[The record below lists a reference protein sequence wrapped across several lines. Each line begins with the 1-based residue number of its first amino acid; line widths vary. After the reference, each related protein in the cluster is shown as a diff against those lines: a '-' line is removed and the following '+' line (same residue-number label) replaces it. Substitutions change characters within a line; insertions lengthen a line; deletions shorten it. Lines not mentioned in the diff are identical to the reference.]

1 MELSLSTSSA
11 SPAVLRSQASPLLHK
26 QQVLGLTFASALKPG
41 GALRFTP
48 PRRPLH
54 RPITCSVSPSTAEPS
69 SEVKKKK
76 TLVRRDDVRNIAIV
90 AHVDHGKT
98 TLVDS
103 MLRQA
108 KVFRDNQVMQER
120 IMDSNDLERER
131 GITILSKNTS
141 ITYKNTKVNIIDTP
155 GHSDFGGEVER
166 VLNMVDGVL
175 LVVDSVEGPMPQTR
189 FVLKKA
195 LEFGHAVVVVVN
207 KIDRPSA
214 RPEFVVNSTF
224 ELFIEL
230 NATDEQCDFQ
240 AIYASGIKGK
250 AGLAPDDLSEDLG
263 PLFEAIIRCVPGP
276 NIEKDGALQMLAT
289 NIEYD
294 EHKGRIAIGRLHAG
308 ALRKGMDVRVCT
320 SEDSCRFARVSE
332 LFVYEK
338 FYRVPADTVEAGD
351 ICAVCGID
359 DIQIGETI
367 ADKVHGKP
375 LPTIKVEE
383 PTVKMSFSVNTSPF
397 SGREGKYV
405 TSRNLRDRLNREL
418 ERNLAMKVED
428 GETADTFIISGRGT
442 LHITILIENMRREGY
457 EFMVGPPKVINK
469 RVNDKLLEPFE
480 VATVEVPENHMGPV
494 VELLG
499 RRRGQMFDM
508 QGVGSEGT
516 LFLRYKIP
524 TRGLLGLRNAILTA
538 SRGTAILNTVFDS
551 YGPWAGDIST
561 RDLGSLVAFEDGTS
575 TSYALASSQ
584 ERGQMFVGAGV
595 DVYKGQI
602 VGIHQRPGDLGLN
615 ICKKKA
621 ATNIRSNKDVTVVLD
636 TPLTYS
642 LDDCIEY
649 IEEDELVEVTPL
661 SIRMCKNPK
670 MAKKGRQDIEE
681 VPCSGSSRMEL
692 KRSHQWLTEE
702 SGSEVFS
709 SKRQVV
715 EIDGFSTPH
724 MSLSAWESSLVPRQL
739 TDCLFDPA
747 NAQHSA
753 HLLGRNISPMVHG
766 SSFDLDARRVRV
778 NEVCE
783 PGNIPE
789 SMVQFYGEG
798 TSRSFGMGPSCDST
812 LPYRQ
817 TCSNIDKSFILPG
830 SLAGGNFSYG
840 KGDENVFS
848 TFQPFEKGVEN
859 FALMSQSLQKADCSE
874 MSLLV
879 SSQGRADQ
887 NNDQVSR
894 EDSISKTISFGDY
907 QRETTLGSPVHVI
920 NSYENFNHAPKDP
933 LHMEAEENMSFEF
946 RSPPYASPG
955 VDTSLVPKIKDSKAA
970 KKGSTNTFPSNVK
983 SFLSTGVLDG
993 VTVKYYSWSREKN
1006 LKGVIKGTGYLCG
1019 CGDCNLNKVLNAYEF
1034 EQHANCKTKHPNNH
1048 IYFENGKTIYGVVQ
1062 ELKNTPQE
1070 KLFDAIQNVTG
1081 SVINHKNFNTW
1092 KGNKY
1097 CIIDILIYYK
1107 TRYKKPILVGYPA
1120 EMMFLLSYVFS
1131 FISSCQP

>member
-11 SPAVLRSQASPLLHK
+11 SPAVLRRQPSPLLHK
-26 QQVLGLTFASALKPG
+26 QQVLGVSFASALKPG
-41 GALRFTP
+41 GALRFR
-48 PRRPLH
+48 PRRRLLH
-54 RPITCSVSPSTAEPS
+54 LPITCSVSPSTAEPS
-69 SEVKKKK
+69 SEVKKK
-76 TLVRRDDVRNIAIV
+76 TLVRRNDVRNIAIV

-250 AGLAPDDLSEDLG
+250 AGLA
-263 PLFEAIIRCVPGP
+263 RMT
-276 NIEKDGALQMLAT
+276 LQMTWDPCSRLSLDVCLAQILKKMAT

-469 RVNDKLLEPFE
+469 RVNDKLLEPYE

-499 RRRGQMFDM
+499 KRRGQMFDM

-516 LFLRYKIP
+516 VFLRYKIP

-538 SRGTAILNTVFDS
+538 SRGTAILNTVFES

-561 RDLGSLVAFEDGTS
+561 RDLGSL
-575 TSYALASSQ
+575 
-584 ERGQMFVGAGV
+584 
-595 DVYKGQI
+595 
-602 VGIHQRPGDLGLN
+602 
-615 ICKKKA
+615 
-621 ATNIRSNKDVTVVLD
+621 
-636 TPLTYS
+636 
-642 LDDCIEY
+642 
-649 IEEDELVEVTPL
+649 
-661 SIRMCKNPK
+661 
-670 MAKKGRQDIEE
+670 
-681 VPCSGSSRMEL
+681 
-692 KRSHQWLTEE
+692 
-702 SGSEVFS
+702 
-709 SKRQVV
+709 
-715 EIDGFSTPH
+715 
-724 MSLSAWESSLVPRQL
+724 
-739 TDCLFDPA
+739 
-747 NAQHSA
+747 
-753 HLLGRNISPMVHG
+753 
-766 SSFDLDARRVRV
+766 
-778 NEVCE
+778 
-783 PGNIPE
+783 
-789 SMVQFYGEG
+789 
-798 TSRSFGMGPSCDST
+798 
-812 LPYRQ
+812 
-817 TCSNIDKSFILPG
+817 
-830 SLAGGNFSYG
+830 
-840 KGDENVFS
+840 
-848 TFQPFEKGVEN
+848 
-859 FALMSQSLQKADCSE
+859 
-874 MSLLV
+874 
-879 SSQGRADQ
+879 
-887 NNDQVSR
+887 
-894 EDSISKTISFGDY
+894 
-907 QRETTLGSPVHVI
+907 
-920 NSYENFNHAPKDP
+920 
-933 LHMEAEENMSFEF
+933 
-946 RSPPYASPG
+946 
-955 VDTSLVPKIKDSKAA
+955 
-970 KKGSTNTFPSNVK
+970 
-983 SFLSTGVLDG
+983 
-993 VTVKYYSWSREKN
+993 
-1006 LKGVIKGTGYLCG
+1006 
-1019 CGDCNLNKVLNAYEF
+1019 
-1034 EQHANCKTKHPNNH
+1034 
-1048 IYFENGKTIYGVVQ
+1048 
-1062 ELKNTPQE
+1062 
-1070 KLFDAIQNVTG
+1070 
-1081 SVINHKNFNTW
+1081 
-1092 KGNKY
+1092 
-1097 CIIDILIYYK
+1097 
-1107 TRYKKPILVGYPA
+1107 
-1120 EMMFLLSYVFS
+1120 
-1131 FISSCQP
+1131 